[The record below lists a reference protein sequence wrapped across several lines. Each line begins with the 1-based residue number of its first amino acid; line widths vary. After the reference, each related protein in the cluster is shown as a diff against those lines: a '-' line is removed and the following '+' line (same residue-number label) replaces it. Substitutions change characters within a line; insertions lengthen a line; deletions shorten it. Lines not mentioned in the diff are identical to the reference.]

1 MEEKRTVKP
10 IRNDSV
16 HNVILENRKKVSV
29 SGVDD
34 VESFNE
40 DEIVLH
46 TEDHGVLVL
55 KGSDLHINKLNVDS
69 GDVSI
74 TGEINS
80 MEYIA
85 VSLKSKGGG
94 LLGKMFR

>member
-1 MEEKRTVKP
+1 MDEKKTVKT
-10 IRNDSV
+10 IHGDTS
-16 HNVILENRKKVSV
+16 HNIIMENRKKASV

-46 TEDHGVLVL
+46 TAEHGVLVIR
-55 KGSDLHINKLNVDS
+55 GSDLHINKLSVDT
-69 GDVSI
+69 GDVNIS
-74 TGEINS
+74 GEISS

-85 VSLKSKGGG
+85 VSLKSKGPG
-94 LLGKMFR
+94 LFARLLK